1 MPQAAATHA
10 FMLES
15 RKTLGLR
22 SDTRSVQ
29 EKDAAARDLLAQAID
44 HLLCVRWT
52 YNRVLIQAA
61 PQILYL
67 RNDHLYCDGVVLEK
81 KGVRP
86 LETKVAAFRL
96 AGLSNIALM
105 GETFRPEPIDLAN
118 PRYAQGIL
126 ARAQ

>member
-1 MPQAAATHA
+1 
-10 FMLES
+10 MLES

-52 YNRVLIQAA
+52 YNRVLMQVA
-61 PQILYL
+61 PQILYV
-67 RNDHLYCDGVVLEK
+67 RNDALYCDGVVLEK

-86 LETKVAAFRL
+86 PETRTAAFRL

-105 GETFRPEPIDLAN
+105 SETFRPEPIDLAD
-118 PRYAQGIL
+118 PRYAQAIL
-126 ARAQ
+126 VKA